1 MNFLK
6 IKILFLFIFIFPFK
20 SIAGTYELD
29 FDFGYDRQIYGA
41 NRENSVVS
49 RNYSGGLSVY
59 LFDLTALD
67 FNVSYNQDID
77 SQNDRVTVAPGYDV
91 IAQQNRVKTDVYG
104 VGIKQLLAGRG
115 SRIVPAINIG
125 YAREFVTSSGDI
137 TVQNTVTNT
146 QTAYSRAESKQRYNS
161 MFGAFSLQLK
171 LTERFSLKGSVKTIV
186 PDFEFKKARDNLK
199 YLFGFAWI
207 F

>member
-49 RNYSGGLSVY
+49 RNYSGGVSVY

-67 FNVSYNQDID
+67 LNVSYNNDID
-77 SQNDRVTVAPGYDV
+77 SQNDRVTVGPGWDLV
-91 IAQQNRVKTDVYG
+91 AQQNRIKTNVYSIGVK
-104 VGIKQLLAGRG
+104 QMLAGRG
-115 SRIVPAINIG
+115 SRLVPVISAG
-125 YAREFVTSSGDI
+125 YAREFVTSSSDW
-137 TVQNTVTNT
+137 TVQNTVTGAQEVIFKN
-146 QTAYSRAESKQRYNS
+146 SKQRYNS
-161 MFGAFSLQLK
+161 AFGAFTLQLK
-171 LTERFSLKGSVKTIV
+171 LTERFSLKGSVKTII
-186 PDFEFKKARDNLK
+186 PDFEFSKARDNLK
-199 YLFGFAWI
+199 YLVGFAWI